1 MSGSYGIRSSRYT
14 QKKYPVSVHTAQE
27 RAHHVAQQ
35 NDMFDL
41 NIDGRL
47 VGTEVIV
54 RTNDYDEDPILCVVK
69 GYTKRDGLL
78 VFTMENGGSTVVP
91 ATPEWIEI
99 LNQMSHKEQWAFL
112 FGLVTFQS
120 DMISDRRNAM
130 GYI

>member
-35 NDMFDL
+35 NDMF
-41 NIDGRL
+41 
-47 VGTEVIV
+47 EVIV

-78 VFTMENGGSTVVP
+78 VFTMENGEDRMFSGSTVVP